1 MLKKVYTVKAVSYF
15 QGHTHSRKKAIN
27 FFPILL
33 RASNKKNME
42 ENHKCDTPPQFYL
55 LLIIVTATKE
65 PYCKK
70 TAPHFHPAF
79 AINTL
84 FFVDESSFFDL
95 NGRRI
100 KIKRRGLSVGD
111 TSTSLTDG
119 DKHREQRQ
127 QKKGAGDERA

>member
-1 MLKKVYTVKAVSYF
+1 
-15 QGHTHSRKKAIN
+15 
-27 FFPILL
+27 
-33 RASNKKNME
+33 ME
-42 ENHKCDTPPQFYL
+42 ENHKCDTPPQLYL

-119 DKHREQRQ
+119 DKHESKDNR
-127 QKKGAGDERA
+127 KKAQEMKEHEEKKKKWTA

>member
-1 MLKKVYTVKAVSYF
+1 
-15 QGHTHSRKKAIN
+15 
-27 FFPILL
+27 
-33 RASNKKNME
+33 ME
-42 ENHKCDTPPQFYL
+42 ENHKRDTPHQFDL
-55 LLIIVTATKE
+55 LFIIVTETKE

-79 AINTL
+79 ATNTL

-100 KIKRRGLSVGD
+100 KIKRKGLSVRD